1 MPLTP
6 SGVVVGSY
14 TALVEGWPCK
24 GSFIY
29 ATQKRRAVLVR
40 VKRAATSGK
49 AALRAVVSILAV
61 LTGFHVTVVLPGLNG
76 LLCVHVGLDSIPDA
90 LGLRLGFLN
99 QLLELAQLPYL
110 HFQFVDAHAVY
121 LLIFWWAW
129 RRWALPAPSRG

>member
-49 AALRAVVSILAV
+49 AALRAAVSSLEDV
-61 LTGFHVTVVLPGLNG
+61 TGFQVILYPPARSSS
-76 LLCVHVGLDSIPDA
+76 CAPHVGLDCVPDA
-90 LGLRLGFLN
+90 LGLRLRLLN
-99 QLLELAQLPYL
+99 QLLKLAQLPDF
-110 HFQFVDAHAVY
+110 HF
-121 LLIFWWAW
+121 
-129 RRWALPAPSRG
+129 